1 MPKKKRPTHAT
12 HDNRQTLLAFAA
24 RQLAQEQER
33 HDKLAAELNYQH
45 YPSVRR
51 AKTLHTLLSN
61 MTDGEVQR
69 VLERD
74 GTTDPC
80 QLAIDKLRDAYL
92 ECQRLGLTQ
101 DADAQYDPQC
111 PL

>member
-1 MPKKKRPTHAT
+1 MPRKKRPTH
-12 HDNRQTLLAFAA
+12 DNRHTLLAFAA
-24 RQLAQEQER
+24 RQLAQDQER
-33 HDKLAAELNYQH
+33 HDKLSDEHNYQH
-45 YPSVRR
+45 YPAVRR

-80 QLAIDKLRDAYL
+80 QLAIEKLRDAYL